1 MVSKL
6 VTSKSIS
13 RLALLISLAL
23 GCGGPSGYIDK
34 HPESG
39 PSLIVENADVITPD
53 GHFDAIAIKGSS
65 IYAVGPKA
73 RLHRGHARVIDA
85 KGGTV
90 IVGLTDAHCHLYGLG
105 MDIENVSVR
114 GLDSEQAVV
123 DVIAKA
129 AQSRPSTEWL
139 VGRGWDQN
147 RWPGQQFPTKKTL
160 DAINDRPVLLRRIDG
175 HASWVNSRAL
185 AAAGI
190 TKATPDPAGGKILRD
205 ANGEPTGVFV
215 DNAQDLIDAKMP
227 AASGETRE
235 RRILAA
241 AQIAVENGFT
251 AVHEMGIEKE
261 TAEVYRKLA
270 AEHRLPLR
278 VYAYL
283 LGDPAHVDTQLAD
296 KPQPPVGLFAM
307 NGVKFFIDGALGS
320 RGARLYADYDDDKGN
335 RGLWVTEPAALTH
348 AVDVAVAHGWQTAI
362 HAIGDA
368 GVGAVL
374 DAYEKHPGL
383 RLRVEHTQIIAEQD
397 VPRMVK
403 SQAIAS
409 MQPTHATSDMPWAE
423 ARIGKE
429 RIKGAY
435 AWRTM
440 LNNKIPLAFGSD
452 FPVEEV
458 SPLLGLHAAVTR
470 TDTKGQ
476 PAGGWYADQRMTL
489 DEAVAGFTT
498 GAAYAAFVDGPPHAD
513 LTIYD
518 GKLDATNLLQR
529 KVAMTI
535 VDGKVVYDANDTG
548 DGKVVR
554 TDAGAGAEAKTN

>member
-1 MVSKL
+1 
-6 VTSKSIS
+6 
-13 RLALLISLAL
+13 
-23 GCGGPSGYIDK
+23 
-34 HPESG
+34 
-39 PSLIVENADVITPD
+39 
-53 GHFDAIAIKGSS
+53 
-65 IYAVGPKA
+65 
-73 RLHRGHARVIDA
+73 
-85 KGGTV
+85 
-90 IVGLTDAHCHLYGLG
+90 
-105 MDIENVSVR
+105 
-114 GLDSEQAVV
+114 
-123 DVIAKA
+123 
-129 AQSRPSTEWL
+129 
-139 VGRGWDQN
+139 
-147 RWPGQQFPTKKTL
+147 
-160 DAINDRPVLLRRIDG
+160 
-175 HASWVNSRAL
+175 
-185 AAAGI
+185 
-190 TKATPDPAGGKILRD
+190 
-205 ANGEPTGVFV
+205 
-215 DNAQDLIDAKMP
+215 
-227 AASGETRE
+227 
-235 RRILAA
+235 
-241 AQIAVENGFT
+241 
-251 AVHEMGIEKE
+251 MGIEKE
-261 TAEVYRKLA
+261 TAAVYRKLA
-270 AEHRLPLR
+270 AENRLPLR

-296 KPQPPVGLFAM
+296 KPEPPVGRFTM

-320 RGARLYADYDDDKGN
+320 RGARLYQPYDDDPSN
-335 RGLWVTEPAALTH
+335 SGLWVTEPAQLTH

-383 RLRVEHTQIIAEQD
+383 RLRVEHTQIIAPKD

-423 ARIGKE
+423 ARVGKE

-440 LNNKIPLAFGSD
+440 LNNKIPLTFGSD

-476 PAGGWYADQRMTL
+476 PAGGWYADQRMSL

-498 GAAYAAFVDGPPHAD
+498 GAAYAAFVDGAPHAD

-518 GKLDATNLLQR
+518 GKLDATSLLER

-535 VDGKVVYDANDTG
+535 VDGKVVYDAAHSA
-548 DGKVVR
+548 R
-554 TDAGAGAEAKTN
+554 AGAKAN